1 MGGVLRESVIKNSGG
16 KILLNNTQKYYN
28 INSTVWKCSYSIG
41 TPDILNGGGP
51 KKMILFVYNCSLLFN
66 ISSNKYQ
73 AILKW
78 G

>member
-28 INSTVWKCSYSIG
+28 INSTVWECSYSIG